1 MSNRNEFLAET
12 ERAIADGTAGALVGM
27 LHVHLR
33 RVRQLAVALGHALAA
48 AVPDA
53 VELRLAEVLR
63 TSDRVCRIGENDF
76 LVLIPN
82 LLSPGHAELAAQRLL
97 REFERPVVVLDRP
110 LAIAVAIGLAW
121 TPEHAQ
127 TADGLSRRAT
137 AAVDAALK
145 VGNRLSLATGAP
157 EDALLVDDLRDALV
171 NNELTIEFQPI
182 VSLRKDR
189 IVAVEALARWLCPRR
204 GAVTPQR
211 FVPMAEQGGLAAE
224 LTRWTLHA
232 GLREYAE
239 LRRHEPSLR
248 CAINLS
254 PRVFSES
261 GLVEQVGA
269 SLAIWGVPPSSVVLE
284 VTETAVMEDP
294 EYSARALRDLRDT
307 GVGIAIDDFGKGY
320 SSFAYLKH
328 FPATELK
335 IDQSFV
341 ADIARDERSSRL
353 VRSMIDLAHSLGLT
367 ATSEGVENAATAQCL
382 REMDCDHAQGF
393 HLGRPRPREQWIAE
407 FRARAAAVA
416 VEPPVA

>member
-1 MSNRNEFLAET
+1 MSSRDQFLAET
-12 ERAIADGTAGALVGM
+12 EHAIADGAPGALVGM
-27 LHVHLR
+27 LHIHLR

-63 TSDRVCRIGENDF
+63 GSDRVCRIGENDF

-97 REFERPVVVLDRP
+97 REFERPLLVLERP

-121 TPEHAQ
+121 TPEHAR
-127 TADGLSRRAT
+127 TADDLSRRAT
-137 AAVDAALK
+137 AAVDAALA
-145 VGNRLSLATGAP
+145 VGSRLSLAVGAA

-171 NNELTIEFQPI
+171 NNELSIEFQPI
-182 VSLRKDR
+182 VALRKNR
-189 IVAVEALARWLCPRR
+189 IVAVEALARWQCPRR
-204 GAVTPQR
+204 GMVAPQR

-232 GLREYAE
+232 GLREYAQ
-239 LRRHEPSLR
+239 LRGHDPNLR

-269 SLAIWGVPPSSVVLE
+269 SLAIWGVPPSSVILE

-294 EYSARALRDLRDT
+294 EYSARALRGLRDT

-335 IDQSFV
+335 IDKSFV
-341 ADIARDERSSRL
+341 ADIVRDERSSRL
-353 VRSMIDLAHSLGLT
+353 VRSMIDLAHSLGLSV
-367 ATSEGVENAATAQCL
+367 TSEGVEDENTAQRL

-407 FRARAAAVA
+407 YRARAAGEPAM
-416 VEPPVA
+416 PPVV